1 MKIQIMICFFGCKCR
16 LFFGKN
22 HKRGLLRVKY
32 SAIEETL
39 FGAGVFFLPVS
50 NWGDC
55 FWKHFE
61 NFLATSDYRT
71 SEKLF
76 AHS

>member
-39 FGAGVFFLPVS
+39 FGAGVFFLPIS
-50 NWGDC
+50 NRGDR
-55 FWKHFE
+55 FRKDLE
-61 NFLATSDYRT
+61 NLLVTSDYRT
-71 SEKLF
+71 SKKLF